1 MRARNRQA
9 RARAGFTLIE
19 LMITI
24 SIIGILAAIAI
35 PAFQNYQHRSKRS
48 EAMANVVAI
57 ARMEQGHFAEFNS
70 YIPILV
76 SEPGGGLGPSQRTWT
91 AAADLAFQSVGWRPE
106 GNVYF
111 DYDVNVEDG
120 TCPSCFTV
128 TAYGNV
134 DGDLDLALVQFVQPT
149 ADLSTHLP
157 AANGAAAGYDIPLTS
172 GGRPI
177 YMSASVNTAADN
189 F

>member
-1 MRARNRQA
+1 M
-9 RARAGFTLIE
+9 
-19 LMITI
+19 MI
-24 SIIGILAAIAI
+24 SVAIIGILAAIAI
-35 PAFQNYQHRSKRS
+35 PAFQNYQHRSKRG

-70 YIPILV
+70 YVLV
-76 SEPGGGLGPSQRTWT
+76 GISQPGGSLGPSQRPWT
-91 AAADLAFQSVGWRPE
+91 PAADAAFANVGWRPE

-111 DYDVNVEDG
+111 DYEVNVDDAA
-120 TCPSCFTV
+120 CPGCFTV

-134 DGDLDLALVQFVQPT
+134 DADPDLALVQFVQPT
-149 ADLSTHLP
+149 VDQSTHLTSIVEP
-157 AANGAAAGYDIPLTS
+157 AVDIPLTS

-177 YMSASVNTAADN
+177 YMSVSLNQASDN